1 MRAAPPDV
9 DTYIA
14 EQTPA
19 VAQLL
24 SELRQIILSSAPE
37 ASEGISYGM
46 PAYKLHGKPLAYFA
60 AFARHLGLYATPSSH
75 EAFAAELSGYKQG
88 KGSVQFPLDRPL
100 PVALIRRMIAHRAE
114 TIQGRTTRSKQHE

>member
-1 MRAAPPDV
+1 MRAAPSSV
-9 DTYIA
+9 DAYIA
-14 EQTPA
+14 QQTPE

-37 ASEGISYGM
+37 ALEGISYGM

-75 EAFAAELSGYKQG
+75 EAFAAELSFYKHG

-100 PVALIRRMIAHRAE
+100 PAGLIRRMIEHRTVIILNAPK
-114 TIQGRTTRSKQHE
+114 GRSRT